1 MADQK
6 PNSTP
11 DQKPN
16 QKPDQQPELTRDTD
30 AYLHDHDTP
39 SHGGRAGGTMAQ
51 AIGSEDEHKRADEP
65 DAGTTRV
72 RKADEHRIGTSNL
85 GTENR

>member
-1 MADQK
+1 
-6 PNSTP
+6 
-11 DQKPN
+11 
-16 QKPDQQPELTRDTD
+16 
-30 AYLHDHDTP
+30 
-39 SHGGRAGGTMAQ
+39 MAQ
-51 AIGSEDEHKRADEP
+51 AIGSEDDHKRADEP

>member
-11 DQKPN
+11 DQR
-16 QKPDQQPELTRDTD
+16 PDQQPELTRDTD

-65 DAGTTRV
+65 DAGTTRHSAV
-72 RKADEHRIGTSNL
+72 ELVQALPGVKPVL
-85 GTENR
+85 